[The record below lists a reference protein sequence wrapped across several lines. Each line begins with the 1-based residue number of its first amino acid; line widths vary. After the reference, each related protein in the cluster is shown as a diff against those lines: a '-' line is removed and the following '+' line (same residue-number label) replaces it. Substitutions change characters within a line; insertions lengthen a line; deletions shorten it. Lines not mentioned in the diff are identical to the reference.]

1 MNKKIKNYFSN
12 LPKSFFWFVIGV
24 VIIVFGIYLGVSKP
38 SAQVPPPETVNWNWA
53 NQIGGTGDDKV
64 LGVVTDS
71 SGNSYVTG
79 YFTSSVI
86 FATDEC
92 AVAPEVPGAC
102 QLSNYA
108 GVDIF
113 IAKFN
118 SSGVL
123 QWAQAAGGAGPE
135 SGNAIA
141 LDPSED
147 FIYVTGLFENNTYFY
162 SGTGIDCPGADCVL
176 LTSAGSGDNIFVAKF
191 RTDNGFLVPG
201 WAKNTG
207 FSHGPDQGL
216 AVTVDNNYVYVAGFY
231 NVGNSGDD
239 VTFCPGENNQD
250 IREITNADKNRFVA
264 VHDKESNECLG
275 AILEDNAG
283 NDEALG
289 ITTNG
294 TDVYVTGYFTG
305 SATFNDPRGLIS
317 PITISSNNISDA
329 FVTKYAW
336 DLVGPGGILLIL
348 LKWAR
353 AYGGDSNPSVDLAR
367 GVKIGS
373 DGNPYVAGIFGGDAR
388 NAAIGG
394 LISSDFSY
402 FTSLAFKSDGT
413 PYLAFS
419 DDTLSGRAVVYSF
432 NDSQNSW
439 QQVGGAIGS
448 GFANYTDLAISPIDG
463 MLYVTFSDDG
473 VSNKAVVYSFD
484 GASWN
489 QVGGS
494 MGAGSTFYTNLAIRP
509 TDGVPYITF
518 KDNGVAGQAVVYA
531 FDGVSWNQVGGSVSV
546 GAASNESLAF
556 KSDGTPYLAF
566 ADSNASGKAVV
577 YSFDGASWNQVGG
590 VISSGLTDYISL
602 VMRPTDDTPYISFRD
617 NGVAGQAVVYAFD
630 GASWNQVGSAVS
642 SSSSLNTRLAFKS
655 DGTPYLAFSDNNS
668 NDKAVVYSFNGASWN
683 RIGGPMS
690 SGFVDYISIA
700 IRPSD
705 NRPYVAFSRSDTDGR
720 AIVYSVN
727 ESQSPYG
734 LGLTATSSADI
745 FLTKLDS
752 SNGNVSWVRRMGGVS
767 STPPDLTLDGTGVY
781 VTGDF
786 STTATFDDG
795 AGGTFAGPLSLGS
808 FDVLVAKYNLSG
820 LLQWIKTAGGTGT
833 DSGFGISVDP
843 NDSNDLRIA
852 GTFNRTASFNS
863 FQLTASPLNTP
874 DGFLARLTESVPP
887 VPIPTQVIFTEF

>member
-602 VMRPTDDTPYISFRD
+602 
-617 NGVAGQAVVYAFD
+617 
-630 GASWNQVGSAVS
+630 
-642 SSSSLNTRLAFKS
+642 
-655 DGTPYLAFSDNNS
+655 
-668 NDKAVVYSFNGASWN
+668 
-683 RIGGPMS
+683 
-690 SGFVDYISIA
+690 A